1 MLLVSST
8 ARAARS
14 PGTEFEYCYS
24 SRHCTIASLN
34 HLLLVSTSLA
44 CHSSPITTVSR
55 FAPHIESR
63 ATGEELAED
72 DDRYSDDDVRSDG
85 EYSAEQMDA
94 PLSPTSAAWALS
106 VRNLCESAA
115 ANGLDDPQVAEF
127 EYLDFRPMIT
137 RAEENAED
145 AAAENA
151 AGGGASVDS
160 PGEYSDDDLAL
171 QEASYAQ

>member
-1 MLLVSST
+1 M
-8 ARAARS
+8 
-14 PGTEFEYCYS
+14 
-24 SRHCTIASLN
+24 
-34 HLLLVSTSLA
+34 
-44 CHSSPITTVSR
+44 
-55 FAPHIESR
+55 
-63 ATGEELAED
+63 
-72 DDRYSDDDVRSDG
+72 RSDG
-85 EYSAEQMDA
+85 ARSAEQMDA

-106 VRNLCESAA
+106 ARNLCESAA

-127 EYLDFRPMIT
+127 EYLDFRPMSTPRLRPRMIT